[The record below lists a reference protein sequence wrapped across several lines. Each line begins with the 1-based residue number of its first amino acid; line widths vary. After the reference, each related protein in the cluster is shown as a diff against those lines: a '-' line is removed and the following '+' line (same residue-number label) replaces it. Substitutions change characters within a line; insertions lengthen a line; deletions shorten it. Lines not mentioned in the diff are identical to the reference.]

1 MYLNTTE
8 KITILPKDAW
18 HIVVFNGNK
27 NLTTGRNSN
36 AVHYNDEINTRFQF
50 QFLLN
55 DSTIELV
62 IMYIC
67 VVIFVLG
74 IIGNIVTMA
83 KIVCDSKYHTPTF
96 AAIGNLALADFFSL
110 NSTGFWYFTNILLVR
125 DLSNYFIAVD
135 NFFYLN
141 SSGHMLLLSIVRYLI
156 TVHPLQSRQHLTVPA
171 VSFCSLSVWVLSVV
185 GGVGFSY
192 SFMPLNFRFGII
204 ISFNVTVLVLVC
216 AITITL
222 HVRKMKAINNSLS
235 VTSTRQLQTRMNL
248 VVTVIIMIFVLFH
261 LFLITRITIFEYLK
275 HHVHGYVIFNFLQQG
290 MALTGFLNYSCNPYI
305 LFISHSIFAHLNSSR
320 I

>member
-110 NSTGFWYFTNILLVR
+110 NSTGFLVFHK
-125 DLSNYFIAVD
+125 YFI
-135 NFFYLN
+135 
-141 SSGHMLLLSIVRYLI
+141 SS
-156 TVHPLQSRQHLTVPA
+156 
-171 VSFCSLSVWVLSVV
+171 
-185 GGVGFSY
+185 
-192 SFMPLNFRFGII
+192 
-204 ISFNVTVLVLVC
+204 
-216 AITITL
+216 
-222 HVRKMKAINNSLS
+222 
-235 VTSTRQLQTRMNL
+235 
-248 VVTVIIMIFVLFH
+248 
-261 LFLITRITIFEYLK
+261 
-275 HHVHGYVIFNFLQQG
+275 
-290 MALTGFLNYSCNPYI
+290 
-305 LFISHSIFAHLNSSR
+305 
-320 I
+320 